1 MWALLALLIVGIAWP
16 WFSLKGLTCELTFT
30 EHRTFENSETIAKLE
45 ITNRWPIPIYG
56 LMVEA
61 NLLQE
66 IVEHD
71 DSIVTGLQRVPGWS
85 VSTFSWNVVPK
96 RRGLLP
102 TESPTLSTGFPF
114 GISSGTRV
122 VTTSNQTIV
131 WPECIGLEGLPL
143 LRNGKSN
150 CQDSLVDIAGFE
162 GDTIG
167 VRDFRQGESM
177 RYVHWA
183 KSAQLDRLIVKELQ
197 RNHRQSMHVVLD
209 LSPESHSG
217 KGNQGSFEWAI
228 RAAATVCRQLHLNQ
242 VSVVVECIG
251 LPDHD
256 CSSAANDDGLE
267 PLLDFFSMLP
277 TYASLS
283 SSSSE
288 TKQLKASVSPFEK
301 HDQTILICTDASQL
315 NKESHTSVKAITIL
329 SDSFEHAVEGEIEV
343 ETDMLAGNHPSSTIV
358 LTSPITASAQ
368 LASGWSSPSFVKA

>member
-1 MWALLALLIVGIAWP
+1 MWALLALLVVGVAWP
-16 WFSLKGLTCELTFT
+16 WLSLKGLSCKLSFT
-30 EHRTFENSETIAKLE
+30 EHRTFENSEAIAKLE
-45 ITNRWPIPIYG
+45 ITNHWPIPVYG
-56 LMVEA
+56 LMVKA

-66 IVEHD
+66 IANPD

-85 VSTFSWNVVPK
+85 VSTFSWNIVPK

-122 VTTSNQTIV
+122 VKTSNQTIV
-131 WPECIGLEGLPL
+131 WPECIGLEGRPL

-150 CQDSLVDIAGFE
+150 SQDSLVDIAGFE

-242 VSVVVECIG
+242 VSVFVECFG
-251 LPDHD
+251 LPDHHR
-256 CSSAANDDGLE
+256 STASNDGGLE

-277 TYASLS
+277 SYASLS
-283 SSSSE
+283 SSPSE
-288 TKQLKASVSPFEK
+288 AKQLNESASPFEK

-315 NKESHTSVKAITIL
+315 NIESDATVKAITIL
-329 SDSFEHAVEGEIEV
+329 SDSFECGGEGKVEV
-343 ETDMLAGNHPSSTIV
+343 ETDRAVGNHPSSTIV

-368 LASGWSSPSFVKA
+368 LASGWSSPAFVKA